1 MANSSVRLLHV
12 VPKSFLSEQH
22 RYLGST
28 KDIAGRVQYFQ
39 DRDLRSDL
47 LAHDKTMETVLSVL
61 GSADLSAYTHVLI
74 EKANYGAVFRHLRR
88 KAPGAK
94 IIFRAH
100 NEPRFARSGPGRTCK
115 TSVTLLGTGQEIFPL
130 SGM

>member
-1 MANSSVRLLHV
+1 MANNSVRLLHV

-47 LAHDKTMETVLSVL
+47 LAHDKTAETVLSVL
-61 GSADLSAYTHVLI
+61 GSVNLSAYTHVLV
-74 EKANYGAVFRHLRR
+74 EKANYRSVFRHLRR
-88 KAPGAK
+88 EAPVAK

-100 NEPRFARSGPGRTCK
+100 NAE
-115 TSVTLLGTGQEIFPL
+115 TLHL
-130 SGM
+130 SLIHI